1 MDLIEVGEC
10 LDRWIAD
17 TKPQL
22 ALPKYGPANL
32 DCWIRL
38 YRPEIWEDFKQ
49 AEPKAAAFLE
59 QALFEVNGGEEYPE
73 ANDGS

>member
-1 MDLIEVGEC
+1 MDLMEVGER
-10 LDRWIAD
+10 LNRWIAD

-49 AEPKAAAFLE
+49 AEPEAAAFLE
-59 QALFEVNGGEEYPE
+59 QALFEVEGRTEYPE
-73 ANDGS
+73 VSNDP